1 MCVSAFAP
9 TPHALITPIAAI
21 VARFVARRPRAHRP
35 RLASP
40 SSFFFPVASP
50 ARRAIVL
57 SFRARVRVAS
67 LAVRSLARSS
77 VAVCRRA
84 AAPSPPGISG
94 VSRDGARH
102 LAINPSFGHSS
113 CGSRASQCV
122 PSIARFDW
130 LARDRARRF
139 RSTSDDIGH
148 SDTRS

>member
-35 RLASP
+35 RL
-40 SSFFFPVASP
+40 ASP

-84 AAPSPPGISG
+84 AAPSRCVAAISG
-94 VSRDGARH
+94 VSPPPRVGAR
-102 LAINPSFGHSS
+102 AI
-113 CGSRASQCV
+113 SR
-122 PSIARFDW
+122 
-130 LARDRARRF
+130 
-139 RSTSDDIGH
+139 
-148 SDTRS
+148 